1 MAGAKTGSPPFSK
14 GLDLKYHMLCYHEG
28 IRAAE
33 AARGFHCYLKKRY
46 IQLKKKYIQ
55 QRTKGHCVMGA
66 FDTKMHT
73 PARIPAN
80 DAERVAFLRSLN
92 ILDSKSDPAFD
103 CIAEAARTITHS
115 PIALVSLVD
124 AERQWFKSRIGLD
137 VSETHRDLAFC
148 SHVVA
153 QSGGEMFVVNDAMQ
167 DERFKN
173 SELVLGEPRIRF
185 YAGVPLVL
193 KARDGSQHKIGT
205 LCVIDRTPRQ
215 LQDHHRVVLEA
226 LARQVVSQI
235 CASSGSKARPTRPP
249 PPDPCAQWSGNNNHW
264 PACPRAYVVHVD
276 GGGACCPL
284 TPAQAEGMWRGFLR
298 QHGAPA
304 GAGGAGGT
312 KRGATEMAGGY
323 EADDSDGGL
332 AGPGRGLRARG
343 RAAAGR

>member
-1 MAGAKTGSPPFSK
+1 
-14 GLDLKYHMLCYHEG
+14 MLN
-28 IRAAE
+28 I
-33 AARGFHCYLKKRY
+33 KRM
-46 IQLKKKYIQ
+46 Q
-55 QRTKGHCVMGA
+55 Q
-66 FDTKMHT
+66 
-73 PARIPAN
+73 PAIITSNKLILAN
-80 DAERVAFLRSLN
+80 DRERVAFLRSLN
-92 ILDSKSDPAFD
+92 ILDTGSDPAFD
-103 CIAEAARTITHS
+103 CITETASTITHA

-124 AERQWFKSRIGLD
+124 ADRQWFKSKVGLD

-148 SHVVA
+148 SHAVA
-153 QSGGEMFVVNDAMQ
+153 QSGGDMFVVSDALQ
-167 DERFKN
+167 DERFKHN
-173 SELVLGEPRIRF
+173 ALVLGEPRIRF
-185 YAGVPLVL
+185 YAGVPLKL
-193 KARDGSQHKIGT
+193 EARDGSQHKIGT

-298 QHGAPA
+298 QHGALA

-312 KRGATEMAGGY
+312 KRGVTEMAGGY
-323 EADDSDGGL
+323 KADDSDGG
-332 AGPGRGLRARG
+332 GGGWGRGLRARG